1 MMIIVY
7 ILFTVLFW
15 NMCNIAA
22 QEGRVGWAWVYLFMS
37 ALNGS
42 MAIAAVFQEK
52 CMKEAIVAA
61 VVFLLFFGMMF
72 FAMLYQST
80 MTQQCKEMA
89 MQTGFDA
96 IQIQA
101 ICGK

>member
-1 MMIIVY
+1 MIIINIV
-7 ILFTVLFW
+7 FAVLFW

-22 QEGRVGWAWVYLFMS
+22 QEGRVGWAWVYL
-37 ALNGS
+37 
-42 MAIAAVFQEK
+42 EK
-52 CMKEAIVAA
+52 IMKEMIVAA
-61 VVFLLFFGMMF
+61 VVFLVFFGMMF

-80 MTQQCKEMA
+80 MTQQCKEA
-89 MQTGFDA
+89 AFEKNFDA